1 VRDTT
6 PIHSPEGN
14 KTHHTRTEYENRRDK
29 PRIRRRTSENSHRPD
44 STGDGIY
51 PITHSLMLC
60 TKTIAAVEEFLR
72 LESKKNRP
80 PEVEIALLDIIHE
93 LRMKRNDIECCNE
106 ALEKSIQTV
115 WGKEVL
121 TNNPNNP

>member
-1 VRDTT
+1 
-6 PIHSPEGN
+6 
-14 KTHHTRTEYENRRDK
+14 
-29 PRIRRRTSENSHRPD
+29 
-44 STGDGIY
+44 
-51 PITHSLMLC
+51 MLC